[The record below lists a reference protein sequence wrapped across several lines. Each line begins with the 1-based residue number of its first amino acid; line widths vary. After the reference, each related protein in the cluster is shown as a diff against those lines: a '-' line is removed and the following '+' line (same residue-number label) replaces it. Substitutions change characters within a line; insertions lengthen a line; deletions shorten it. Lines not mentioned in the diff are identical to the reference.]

1 MTMIRLPIY
10 DRSGSQV
17 GTYEIDPAELAPR
30 INKQLL
36 HDAVVMYQRNQ
47 RQGTVQTR
55 GRGDVAGTTRKMYRQ
70 KGTGRARAGT
80 RRTNI
85 RRGGGHAFAKRP
97 RDWSYRLPKKALRLA
112 ARMALAARI
121 MDQEVTL
128 IDQLA
133 VDRPRTA
140 EMMKILK
147 ALGSN
152 TKEFS
157 SLTARLARRRAE
169 ARRRAALRRAAR
181 QASVGDKT
189 QTPPVEPTPSP
200 EEIRIPVLDALKHYP
215 NALLV
220 VAAQY
225 DENIYR
231 SIRNLPGVSVLPVDQ
246 LNALEILRPR
256 RLLMTRAALD
266 AFRQKAAQQKK
277 EAVGETVSVG

>member
-1 MTMIRLPIY
+1 MSMMSLPIY

-17 GTYEIDPAELAPR
+17 GTYQIDPAELAPR

-47 RQGTVQTR
+47 RQGTVRTR

-70 KGTGRARAGT
+70 KGTGRARAGS

-85 RRGGGHAFAKRP
+85 RRGGGHTFAKRP
-97 RDWSYRLPKKALRLA
+97 KDWSYRLPKKALRLA

-121 MDQEVTL
+121 ADQEVTL
-128 IDQLA
+128 IDQLELP
-133 VDRPRTA
+133 RPRTA
-140 EMMKILK
+140 DIAAVLK
-147 ALGSN
+147 ALADH

-157 SLTARLARRRAE
+157 GLTARLARRRAE

-181 QASVGDKT
+181 KAASEAQAGKEPV
-189 QTPPVEPTPSP
+189 VEPTPSP
-200 EEIRIPVLDALKHYP
+200 EEIRVPLWDALKSYP

-220 VAAQY
+220 VTAEY
-225 DENIYR
+225 NGNIYK
-231 SIRNLPGVSVLPVDQ
+231 SVRNLPGVSVLPVDQ

-256 RLLMTRAALD
+256 RLLLTRAALD
-266 AFRQKAAQQKK
+266 AFRQKTVQEKQPA
-277 EAVGETVSVG
+277 AVG